1 MKILDRG
8 SSLFWLLL
16 SLYAGIESFR
26 LGIGTPGNPGMG
38 FTAFAASGLLG
49 ILSFILFCRSLLRK
63 GEPTAPRVF
72 SGSSW
77 RKVVLVLVA
86 ILLYV
91 LVMPT
96 VGYLLG
102 TFLLMSFL
110 FRIFSPRT
118 VWRVLLYSFLT
129 TTITYYV
136 FAKLLN
142 AQLPEGLVRF

>member
-8 SSLFWLLL
+8 SSLLWLLF

-26 LGIGTPGNPGMG
+26 LGIGTPTNPGMG
-38 FTAFAASGLLG
+38 FTAFGASGLLG
-49 ILSFILFCRSLLRK
+49 ILSFILFWQSMVRK
-63 GEPTAPRVF
+63 GEATAPPVF

-77 RKVVLVLVA
+77 SKVVLVLIA
-86 ILLYV
+86 ILLYAF
-91 LVMPT
+91 VMPG

-110 FRIFSPRT
+110 FWILSPGR
-118 VWRVLLYSFLT
+118 VWRVLAYSFLT

-142 AQLPEGLVRF
+142 AQLPEGLLRF